1 MPQLAAAL
9 AGQYDLVREI
19 GRGGMGIVYLARDVR
34 LDRSVAI
41 KTLPAHLVHDPIV
54 RERFL
59 REARTAANLS
69 HQNIVPVHRADD
81 LAGYVFFVMGFVDG
95 DSVAQRI
102 RSLGR
107 IDQREFLH
115 QMRDV
120 ALALDYAHSRGVVH
134 RDIKAENILID
145 RATGRAM
152 VTDFGIARLAE
163 AAPLTATGQVLGT
176 VYYLSPEQ
184 IAAEP
189 VDGRSDIYAL
199 GVAAFFALSGRFPF
213 DAPLA
218 SAVLVAHITKD
229 APRLLSVAPDV
240 DPKFAAIVDRCL
252 RKDPSARFQ
261 RGADLARELAAIEGD
276 VERNTSSD
284 TPGLV
289 VSDREAQEIWR
300 RAAELQDTTSSQP
313 RPALPVPVVDRSN
326 APTSGYVVADVRG
339 AAREAGIATKSIDRA
354 LAEHGL
360 AGNDAPQVPATIND
374 LSAPANRFLGGS
386 TVIEVETV
394 VEGEVSEQDF
404 DVLGDVIR
412 RRFAGDA
419 GTLTAVG
426 RSLNWAST
434 GDNRRVNVSI
444 TARRGKTTIRCT
456 ENLRQLSGV
465 TFGPSMGIGGMA
477 GGGMVFG
484 AMIGHHHAQ
493 LGLAI
498 WVGVIA
504 TAYTV
509 ARTIFSRQS
518 RGRGERLRDLAG
530 ELAAEI
536 RDSIDN
542 RA

>member
-9 AGQYDLVREI
+9 AGQYDLEREI

-34 LDRSVAI
+34 LDRAVAI

-81 LAGYVFFVMGFVDG
+81 LGGYVFFVMGFVDG
-95 DSVAQRI
+95 ESIAQRI

-107 IDQREFLH
+107 IDQHELLRE
-115 QMRDV
+115 MRDV

-184 IAAEP
+184 VAGEA

-218 SAVLVAHITKD
+218 SAVLVAHITKE
-229 APRLLSVAPDV
+229 PPPLLSVASDV
-240 DPKFAAIVDRCL
+240 EPMLAAIVDRCL

-261 RGADLARELAAIEGD
+261 RGADLARELSGIERD
-276 VERNTSSD
+276 VER
-284 TPGLV
+284 TPTAESRAL

-300 RAAELQDTTSSQP
+300 RAAELQDATSSQP
-313 RPALPVPVVDRSN
+313 RPPMPVAVVDRAS
-326 APTSGYVVADVRG
+326 APTSGYVVSDVRG

-360 AGNDAPQVPATIND
+360 ATGGAEPSVVTIND
-374 LSAPANRFLGGS
+374 LTEQSSRFLGGPV
-386 TVIEVETV
+386 VIEYEAAVG
-394 VEGEVSEQDF
+394 GEVSEQDF

-412 RRFAGDA
+412 RRAAGDG

-434 GDNRRVNVSI
+434 GDNRRFNVSI

-456 ENLRQLSGV
+456 ENLGRLSGL
-465 TFGPSMGIGGMA
+465 TFGPGMGIGGML
-477 GGGMVFG
+477 GGGMVFA
-484 AMIGHHHAQ
+484 AMIGNHHAA
-493 LGLAI
+493 LGLVAWSCI
-498 WVGVIA
+498 LT
-504 TAYTV
+504 TAYGI
-509 ARTIFSRQS
+509 ARRIYSTQS
-518 RGRGERLRDLAG
+518 TKRRSQMRDLAE

-536 RDSIDN
+536 RDSIAG

>member
-9 AGQYDLVREI
+9 AGQYDLEREI

-34 LDRSVAI
+34 LDRAVAI
-41 KTLPAHLVHDPIV
+41 KTLPAHLVHDPVV

-69 HQNIVPVHRADD
+69 HQNIVPVHRADE
-81 LAGYVFFVMGFVDG
+81 LGGYVFFVMGFVDG
-95 DSVAQRI
+95 ESIAQRI
-102 RSLGR
+102 RNLGR
-107 IDQREFLH
+107 IDQVELLRE
-115 QMRDV
+115 MRDV

-184 IAAEP
+184 VAGEA

-218 SAVLVAHITKD
+218 SAVLVAHITKE
-229 APRLLSVAPDV
+229 PPPLLSVAPGV
-240 DPKFAAIVDRCL
+240 EPTLAAIVDRCL

-261 RGADLARELAAIEGD
+261 RGADLARELSGIERD
-276 VERNTSSD
+276 IER
-284 TPGLV
+284 TPTTESRAL

-300 RAAELQDTTSSQP
+300 RAAELQDATSSQP
-313 RPALPVPVVDRSN
+313 RPPLPVPVVDRAST
-326 APTSGYVVADVRG
+326 PTSGYVVSAVRG

-360 AGNDAPQVPATIND
+360 ATSGAEPSMVTIKD
-374 LSAPANRFLGGS
+374 LSEQSSRFLGGPV
-386 TVIEVETV
+386 VIEYEAV
-394 VEGEVSEQDF
+394 VEGEVSERDF

-412 RRFAGDA
+412 RRAAGDG

-434 GDNRRVNVSI
+434 GDNRRFNVSI

-456 ENLRQLSGV
+456 ENLGRLSGV
-465 TFGPSMGIGGMA
+465 TFGPGMGIGGGL
-477 GGGMVFG
+477 GGGMAFAVMIGNHHAALG
-484 AMIGHHHAQ
+484 AMAWSCI
-493 LGLAI
+493 LT
-498 WVGVIA
+498 
-504 TAYTV
+504 TAYGI
-509 ARTIFSRQS
+509 ARRIYSVQATKRRSQM
-518 RGRGERLRDLAG
+518 RDLAE

-536 RDSIDN
+536 RDSIAA
-542 RA
+542 RS

>member
-1 MPQLAAAL
+1 MPPLAAAL

-81 LAGYVFFVMGFVDG
+81 LGGYVFFVMGFVDG

-184 IAAEP
+184 VAGEP
-189 VDGRSDIYAL
+189 IDGRSDIYAL

-229 APRLLSVAPDV
+229 APPLLSVASDV
-240 DPKFAAIVDRCL
+240 DPKFAAIVDRCM

-261 RGADLARELAAIEGD
+261 RGADLARELAAIEDD
-276 VERNTSSD
+276 VGRHAPT
-284 TPGLV
+284 TAAKAV
-289 VSDREAQEIWR
+289 VSDLEAQEIWR
-300 RAAELQDTTSSQP
+300 RAAELQDATSSQP
-313 RPALPVPVVDRSN
+313 RPAPPALPIDR
-326 APTSGYVVADVRG
+326 AGLPTSGYVVSDVRS

-360 AGNDAPQVPATIND
+360 AEGSASVAPASMKD
-374 LSAPANRFLGGS
+374 LSEPANRFLGGAV
-386 TVIEVETV
+386 VIEYEV
-394 VEGEVSEQDF
+394 VVDGDVSERDF

-412 RRFAGDA
+412 RRMAGVA

-434 GDNRRVNVSI
+434 DDNRRIDVSI
-444 TARRGKTTIRCT
+444 AARRGKTTIRCT
-456 ENLRQLSGV
+456 ENLRKLAGV

-484 AMIGHHHAQ
+484 ALIGHHHAG
-493 LGLAI
+493 LGAVI
-498 WVGVIA
+498 WGGIVA
-504 TAYTV
+504 TAYGI
-509 ARTIFSRQS
+509 ARTVYAKGL
-518 RGRGERLRDLAG
+518 RGRSKRLHELAE

-536 RDSIDN
+536 RDSIAA